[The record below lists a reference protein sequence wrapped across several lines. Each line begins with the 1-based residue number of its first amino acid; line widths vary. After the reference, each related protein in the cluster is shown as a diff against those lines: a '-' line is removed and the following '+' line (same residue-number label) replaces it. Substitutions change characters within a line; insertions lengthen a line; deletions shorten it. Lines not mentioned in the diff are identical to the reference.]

1 MLTLRRSVV
10 WLIALAFVLLP
21 AVVQAQSNVATGQI
35 QGIVADPQGAA
46 LPGATVTATNE
57 ATGFSRVAATEA
69 RGLYRL
75 NYLPS
80 GTYDLRVDMDG
91 FKTEIK
97 KGIQVTLGSVAKID
111 FSLQITEVKEEI
123 VVTAQAPIVETTNP
137 SVTSS
142 VNSQAI
148 ANLPLNGRD
157 FLDFVAL
164 TPASV
169 PDTVGRVHIGGM
181 RGIQNSFNIDG
192 ANDQSS
198 FFGEERGGTRPPF
211 TFSQGAIKEF
221 QVLQS
226 DYSVQYSASGGI
238 INAITKSGT
247 NQVHGEVFAY
257 YRDQSFVAD
266 YADGRSSADFKQK
279 QFGAYLGGP
288 IIKDKLHYFV
298 SYDGQRYT
306 TPTFHKFY
314 NFPSDRVAEWEAL
327 TGLSYAD
334 EVGTYSQTNDADVLL
349 AKIDWQ
355 ASENHLL
362 TVRDNYSKEKGE
374 NLTSS
379 YVDTG
384 RSNNGLEKNN
394 FNSLVAT
401 LNSVLG
407 ENSFN
412 ELIVQYSKEE
422 RPRAPNTTTLP
433 ETQISRSYDAVFGQN
448 QFLPNYLTEKRTQ
461 LIDNF
466 TYYAGDHTLKAGV
479 NLDLI
484 KYDDGFYRY
493 AAGFYMFNSWDDFF
507 NNNPNS
513 FTQAFSDYNGAVKF
527 DGNTY
532 AFYAEDDWQVTPNLT
547 VTYGLRYDL
556 QDMPTPQETN
566 SLLPLTGDIPNDNN
580 NWAPRAGFAWDI
592 NGDGTQVLR
601 GGIGMFYDR
610 TPTLLTANALLAN
623 GVRVVRYSATC
634 SYGGCP
640 EWPNIYSSLG
650 DLPGATPD
658 VFVFSP
664 DFQNP
669 ETLRMSLG
677 YEREIAPDLSVGVD
691 VIYSHTHHLE
701 RKQDLNLAPDGGTTV
716 DGRPTYYPY
725 YYHTNYSDFGHV
737 IMFKSD
743 ARAKY
748 RAIILKAKKR
758 FSDGWTFN
766 ASYTYARARDNDSNE
781 RSVSSSGDYP
791 EDQYNL
797 NADWGPSNYDI
808 KHRFVASGTV
818 TLPYD
823 FVLSAIVTIRSGF
836 PFTATGYPD
845 LNKDAFY
852 NDHATVQLS
861 DGTWYHYPRNSFRQR
876 WYHNMDLR
884 VTKIFRIFGDY
895 ELEVIAECFNVF
907 NNDNWY
913 VNSSNQQL
921 VVNNAG
927 DLNPTFG
934 LVKDPSTGEAIGSP
948 GQPRQYQVG
957 LKFRF

>member
-35 QGIVADPQGAA
+35 QGNVADPQGAA

-69 RGLYRL
+69 SGLYRL

-91 FKTEIK
+91 FRTEIK

-142 VNSQAI
+142 VSSQAI

-169 PDTVGRVHIGGM
+169 PDSVGRVHIGGM

-247 NQVHGEVFAY
+247 NEVHGEVFAY

-266 YADGRSSADFKQK
+266 YADGRSSDDFKQK

-298 SYDGQRYT
+298 SYDGQRYK
-306 TPTFHKFY
+306 TPTRRFFY
-314 NFPSDRVAEWEAL
+314 NFPNDRISDWEAL

-334 EVGTYSQTNDADVLL
+334 EVGTVYQTNDEDVLL
-349 AKIDWQ
+349 LKADWQ
-355 ASENHLL
+355 INQNHLL
-362 TVRDNYSKEKGE
+362 TVRDNYSKNKGQ

-379 YVDTG
+379 YVDSG
-384 RSNNGLEKNN
+384 RSNNGLEENK

-407 ENSFN
+407 DNAFN

-422 RPRAPNTTTLP
+422 RPRTANNTSIP
-433 ETQISRSYDAVFGQN
+433 EVNIARGSTYDASFGQN
-448 QFLPNYLTEKRTQ
+448 NFLPNYLTEKRTQ

-466 TYYAGDHTLKAGV
+466 TYFLGDHTLKAGV
-479 NLDLI
+479 NLDLLN
-484 KYDDGFYRY
+484 YDDGFFRY
-493 AAGFYMFNSWDDFF
+493 QGGSYFYDTWDDFF
-507 NNNPNS
+507 AGSPNNY
-513 FTQAFSDYNGAVKF
+513 TQSFSDYNGAVKF
-527 DGNTY
+527 DANTY
-532 AFYAEDDWQVTPNLT
+532 ALYAEDDWQVTPNLT
-547 VTYGLRYDL
+547 VTYGLRYDY
-556 QDMPTPQETN
+556 QKMPTPQETN
-566 SLLPLTGDIPNDNN
+566 PLFPLTGQIPTDSN

-601 GGIGMFYDR
+601 GGIGMFYDT

-623 GVRVVRYSATC
+623 GIRVVRVTTTC
-634 SYGGCP
+634 RYGGCP
-640 EWPNIYSSLG
+640 AFPDTYASQG

-658 VFVFSP
+658 LFVFSP

-691 VIYSHTHHLE
+691 LIYSRTHHLE
-701 RKQDLNLAPDGGTTV
+701 RKQDLNLAPNGGTTV
-716 DGRPTYYPY
+716 TGRPTYDPW
-725 YYHTNYSDFGHV
+725 YYHDNYSDFGHV

-748 RAIILKAKKR
+748 RAIILKARKR

-845 LNKDAFY
+845 LNNDAFY
-852 NDHATVQLS
+852 NDRATVQLP
-861 DGTWYHYPRNSFRQR
+861 DGSWYHYPRNSFRQR

-913 VNSSNQQL
+913 TSQTQL
-921 VVNNAG
+921 VNRYG
-927 DLNPTFG
+927 DINPNFG
-934 LVKDPSTGEAIGSP
+934 LVKDPSTGDYIGSP